1 MTINDLEPK
10 IVFGIFDQITKVPRP
25 SKKEDKIRAFLLEF
39 AKKNNIEAKTD
50 PIGNV
55 AMRVPAT
62 PGKEDAPTVVLQGH
76 MDMVPN
82 QTKPET
88 HNFETDPILTEV
100 TGEWLHSKDYKT
112 TLGADNG
119 IGIAA
124 ALAALTDKTLVHG
137 PLETLFTID
146 EETGLTGAKNL
157 GKDMITGN
165 ILINLDSEEE
175 AQIFIG
181 CAGGIDTI
189 GHFAYTDAPV
199 PAGYEFFKVSL
210 LKFKGG
216 HSGSDINLGRANANK
231 QLARLLF
238 SLYKAYDGQLALADI
253 DGGELRNVIPA
264 NSYAVIGVPADK
276 KEDLRKRVNEF
287 AAIVEEEYR
296 TIEDAQE
303 IKLESETAP
312 ATVIDADTAKRVILT
327 VNSIPNAV
335 IAMSRAIEGMVST
348 STNTALIR
356 MDRDNHEI
364 VVTTSQRSEEETRK
378 RDIAN
383 QIYAHFELGGAKV
396 EQGDGYPGWTPRRD
410 SKILQVAVKAYEDLY
425 GITPLCTALHAGLEC
440 GNFLLNNP
448 KLDMISF
455 GPTLLDVHTPKE
467 SMHIPAVD
475 KFWNHLRRIIEMVA
489 DQKK

>member
-1 MTINDLEPK
+1 MTITELEPK
-10 IVFGIFDQITKVPRP
+10 LVFGIFDEITKVPRP
-25 SKKEDKIRAFLLEF
+25 SKKEGKIREFLLEF
-39 AKKNNIEAKTD
+39 AKKHNIEAKTD

-62 PGKEDAPTVVLQGH
+62 PGKENAPTVVLQGH

-100 TGEWLHSKDYKT
+100 DGEWLHSKDYKT

-119 IGIAA
+119 IGVAM
-124 ALAALTDKTLVHG
+124 ALAALLDKTYEHG
-137 PLETLFTID
+137 PIETLFTVD

-165 ILINLDSEEE
+165 ILINLDSEDE
-175 AQIFIG
+175 AQIFLG

-189 GHFAYTDAPV
+189 GHYAYTDAPV
-199 PAGYEFFKVSL
+199 PAGYEFFKFSL

-216 HSGSDINLGRANANK
+216 HSGADIHLGRANANK
-231 QLARLLF
+231 LLARFLF
-238 SLYKAYDGQLALADI
+238 SLYRAYGDQVALADI
-253 DGGELRNVIPA
+253 NGGELRNVIPGNA
-264 NSYAVIGVPADK
+264 YAVIGVPADK
-276 KEDLRKRVNEF
+276 KEDLRKRVNVF
-287 AAIVEEEYR
+287 AAEVEEEFR
-296 TIEDAQE
+296 TIEGHQE
-303 IKLESETAP
+303 VLLESADAP
-312 ATVIDADTAKRVILT
+312 ATVVDAETAKRVVWSI
-327 VNSIPNAV
+327 NSIPNAV
-335 IAMSRAIEGMVST
+335 QAMSHRIEGMVNT

-364 VVTTSQRSEEETRK
+364 VVTTSQRSEEESRK
-378 RDIAN
+378 RDIAG
-383 QIYAHFELGGAKV
+383 QIYAHFELSGARV
-396 EQGDGYPGWTPRRD
+396 EQGDGYPGWTPNMD
-410 SKILQVAVKAYEDLY
+410 SEILKVAVKAYEDLY
-425 GITPLCTALHAGLEC
+425 GITPLCTSLHAGLEC

-455 GPTLLDVHTPKE
+455 GPTLRDVHTPKE

-475 KFWNHLRRIIEMVA
+475 KCWNHLRRILTMMA
-489 DQKK
+489 DK

>member
-1 MTINDLEPK
+1 MTITELEPK
-10 IVFGIFDQITKVPRP
+10 LVFGIFDEITKVPRP
-25 SKKEDKIRAFLLEF
+25 SKKEGKIREFLLEF
-39 AKKNNIEAKTD
+39 AKKHNIEAKTD

-62 PGKEDAPTVVLQGH
+62 PGKENAPTVVLQGH

-100 TGEWLHSKDYKT
+100 DGEWLHSKDYKT

-119 IGIAA
+119 IGVAM
-124 ALAALTDKTLVHG
+124 ALAALLDKTYEHG
-137 PLETLFTID
+137 PIETLFTVD

-165 ILINLDSEEE
+165 ILINLDSEDE
-175 AQIFIG
+175 AQIFLG

-189 GHFAYTDAPV
+189 GHYAYTDAPA
-199 PAGYEFFKVSL
+199 PAGYEFFKFSL

-216 HSGSDINLGRANANK
+216 HSGADIHLGRANANK
-231 QLARLLF
+231 LLARFLF
-238 SLYKAYDGQLALADI
+238 SLYRAYGDQVALADI
-253 DGGELRNVIPA
+253 NGGELRNVIPGNA
-264 NSYAVIGVPADK
+264 YAVIGVPADK
-276 KEDLRKRVNEF
+276 KEDLRKRVNVF
-287 AAIVEEEYR
+287 AAEVEEEFR
-296 TIEDAQE
+296 TIEGHQE
-303 IKLESETAP
+303 VLLESADAP
-312 ATVIDADTAKRVILT
+312 ATVVDAETAKRVVWSI
-327 VNSIPNAV
+327 NSIPNAV
-335 IAMSRAIEGMVST
+335 QAMSHRIEGMVNT

-364 VVTTSQRSEEETRK
+364 VVTTSQRSEEESRK
-378 RDIAN
+378 RDIAG
-383 QIYAHFELGGAKV
+383 QIYAHFELSGARV
-396 EQGDGYPGWTPRRD
+396 EQGDGYPGWTPNMD
-410 SKILQVAVKAYEDLY
+410 SEILKVAVKAYEDLY
-425 GITPLCTALHAGLEC
+425 GITPLCTSLHAGLEC

-455 GPTLLDVHTPKE
+455 GPTLRDVHTPKE

-475 KFWNHLRRIIEMVA
+475 KCWNHLRRILTMMA
-489 DQKK
+489 DK